1 MSEYARHRQPPDEWI
16 PFTDRW
22 VAELR
27 YRNLSATTIE
37 AFWYRLTA
45 FARKMQVHPTQVQRD
60 HIVDFM
66 NLRNIS
72 NEGKRSYYNALSSFF
87 SFMLSNKY
95 RDDNPMLYMPRVKR
109 GKKRQLPA
117 SSENVQIGFE
127 KADPDTQLMIHLA
140 VEAGLRRNEIASI
153 FLPDDMIEEIH
164 GWSLIVHGKGNKDR
178 IVPLTSIISN
188 LLLQR
193 PNGWCFPCMYN
204 GAKHV
209 CPDTVYR
216 HIKRTVGEPT
226 HSLRRKFA
234 TDLYRATNGD
244 MRVVQETLGHESVTT
259 TQLYISIASDDLRVA
274 INKLE
279 FYRHKQLNY

>member
-95 RDDNPMLYMPRVKR
+95 RDDNPMLYMPQVKR

-204 GAKHV
+204 SAKHV

-216 HIKRTVGEPT
+216 HIKKTVGEPT

-279 FYRHKQLNY
+279 CYRHKQINY

>member
-204 GAKHV
+204 SAKHV

-279 FYRHKQLNY
+279 CYRHKQLNY

>member
-95 RDDNPMLYMPRVKR
+95 RDDNPMLYMPRMKR

-204 GAKHV
+204 SAKHV

-216 HIKRTVGEPT
+216 HIKKTVGEQT
-226 HSLRRKFA
+226 HSLRRKCA

-279 FYRHKQLNY
+279 CYRHKQINY

>member
-45 FARKMQVHPTQVQRD
+45 FARKMQVHPAQVQRD

-204 GAKHV
+204 SAKHV

-216 HIKRTVGEPT
+216 HIKKTVGEPT

-279 FYRHKQLNY
+279 CYRHKQINY

>member
-45 FARKMQVHPTQVQRD
+45 FARKMQVHPAQVQRD

-204 GAKHV
+204 SAKHV

-279 FYRHKQLNY
+279 CYRHKQINY

>member
-45 FARKMQVHPTQVQRD
+45 FARKMQVHPAQVQRD

-204 GAKHV
+204 SAKHV

>member
-95 RDDNPMLYMPRVKR
+95 RDDNPMLYMPRMKR

-140 VEAGLRRNEIASI
+140 VETGLRRNEIASI

-204 GAKHV
+204 SAKHV

-216 HIKRTVGEPT
+216 HIKKTVGEPT

-279 FYRHKQLNY
+279 CYRHKQINY